1 MSQKSYNDTASLY
14 LIPTPIGNLEDI
26 TIRSLN
32 ILKAVDI
39 ILCEDT
45 RETGKLLNAYDI
57 KKKLI
62 ACHEFNQEK
71 VKSYVV
77 KELKNGLNIGLV
89 TDQGTPII
97 SDPGFVIVKEVI
109 NNSFNVISLPGATA
123 FVPALIN
130 SGIEPSPFLFYGFL
144 NAKSSKQ
151 KKELEKLKKVPYTM
165 IFYEA
170 PHRIKETLK
179 NMLEIFGN
187 RNICLERE
195 ISKIHEEVYREK
207 ISDII
212 SIANSSELKG
222 EFVLVVEGNHEEVSF
237 DDLTIKEHVDLYR
250 NDGLSTN
257 EAIKKVAMERNVA
270 KSVIY
275 KEYHV
280 GSD

>member
-1 MSQKSYNDTASLY
+1 MSQMSYDDSASLY

-32 ILKAVDI
+32 TLKTVDF

-45 RETGKLLNAYDI
+45 RETGKLLNKYDI
-57 KKKLI
+57 KKRLV
-62 ACHEFNQEK
+62 ACHEFNQDK
-71 VKSYVV
+71 VKDYVV
-77 KELKNGLNIGLV
+77 SELKNGLNIGLV

-97 SDPGFVIVKEVI
+97 SDPGYIVVKEVI
-109 NNSFNVISLPGATA
+109 AQGFNVISLPGATA

-151 KKELEKLKKVPYTM
+151 RKELQSLSKLPYTL

-170 PHRIKETLK
+170 PHRLKDTLN
-179 NMLEIFGN
+179 NMLDILGD
-187 RNICLERE
+187 RKICLERE
-195 ISKIHEEVYREK
+195 ISKIHEEVIRDTIK
-207 ISDII
+207 GVI
-212 SIANSSELKG
+212 SIADSLKG
-222 EFVLVVEGNHEEVSF
+222 EFVLVVEGNHETVNY
-237 DDLTIKEHVDLYR
+237 DDIDIIEHVEIYIKDGMSA
-250 NDGLSTN
+250 ND
-257 EAIKKVAMERNVA
+257 AIKLVAKERNVP

-280 GSD
+280 GK